1 MSANAKEKVINNSIN
16 CYGEVFPTIKV
27 KNQIKNEK
35 QIGKIFTT
43 AVDLVATSSAMFLEK
58 IVECAAC
65 TTEKAPGLEGR
76 NAVIILTKENIQEVV
91 ENNPEFDFLCVA
103 SMKAKNVPRY
113 GSAGKNLRS
122 NSTKKKRSRR
132 KVLSDNNV
140 VSQSGISKKSRVDMK
155 GIQPGTTIK
164 NCRVGNSELDVKEL
178 ETADNEHLE
187 DIVQDDEDYD

>member
-1 MSANAKEKVINNSIN
+1 MSANEKEKFIDNGIN

-35 QIGKIFTT
+35 KIGKIFTT
-43 AVDLVATSSAMFLEK
+43 AVDLVAISSAMFLEK

-65 TTEKAPGLEGR
+65 TTEKAPGRESG
-76 NAVIILTKENIQEVV
+76 NAAIVLTKENIQEAVDK
-91 ENNPEFDFLCVA
+91 NPEFDFLCVA
-103 SMKAKNVPRY
+103 SMKAKNIPRY
-113 GSAGKNLRS
+113 GSAGRKLQS

-132 KVLSDNNV
+132 EVLSDNNV

-155 GIQPGTTIK
+155 CIQSGTTIK
-164 NCRVGNSELDVKEL
+164 NCTVGNSELDVKEL

-187 DIVQDDEDYD
+187 DIVKDDEDYD